1 MHTVVQFSRNGESMN
16 RDHSVIRLGAR
27 AIDVGYYNVKFTV
40 GRKQVGDSNPIG
52 TEMFP
57 ALAPMLLA
65 GAEGEPQSPSK
76 RPDGLSVKV
85 DGVDY
90 FVGKDVEFYTRGG
103 DPRGIATDYCLT
115 SKYMALMHGALH
127 YIAENAGPAAAEV
140 VIGHLVVG
148 LPLNTYSKH
157 RASLAQRITGEH
169 VIGTSDG
176 SARRVT
182 IERAYVIP
190 QPQGAL
196 YNFGLT
202 KRGKVDG
209 WTLVVDPGGGTLD
222 WYVASKEMPN
232 FQRSGA
238 YPKAML
244 ACAYAVADR
253 IDPEWKDQYQ
263 IVNRIDSAIRT
274 GAATFAA
281 GGTEHELAPHKKVVD
296 AILEESVGQML
307 AKVGSLA
314 DIDQV
319 LLTGGG
325 AKVLGEFLVE
335 RRPELRKT
343 IRMDEDP
350 VYSNVRGFH
359 VYGELQHAR
368 QSTA

>member
-1 MHTVVQFSRNGESMN
+1 MN
-16 RDHSVIRLGAR
+16 RDHSVVRLGAR
-27 AIDVGYYNVKFTV
+27 AIDVGYYNVKFTL
-40 GRKQVGDSNPIG
+40 GRQQVGGSNPIG
-52 TEMFP
+52 VEMFP

-65 GAEGEPQSPSK
+65 GVDGDRHSPS
-76 RPDGLSVKV
+76 RQPDGCAVRV

-90 FVGKDVEFYTRGG
+90 FVGKDVEFNTRGG

-115 SKYMALMHGALH
+115 SKYMALTHGALH
-127 YIAENAGPAAAEV
+127 YIAANAGPDATEV

-148 LPLNTYSKH
+148 LPLNTYGKH
-157 RASLAQRITGEH
+157 RASLAQRMTGEH
-169 VIGTSDG
+169 VIGSADG
-176 SARRVT
+176 SARRVSV
-182 IERAYVIP
+182 ERTYVIP

-196 YNFGLT
+196 FNFGLT

-222 WYVASKEMPN
+222 WYVACKEMPN

-244 ACAYAVADR
+244 ACAYAVADK
-253 IDPEWKDQYQ
+253 IDAEWKDQYQ

-274 GAATFAA
+274 GAPSFTA
-281 GGTEHELAPHKKVVD
+281 GGAEHQLGPHKKVVD
-296 AILEESVGQML
+296 AILEESVAQML

-314 DIDQV
+314 DIDQI

-325 AKVLGEFLVE
+325 AKVLGDFLVE
-335 RRPELRKT
+335 RRPELRKL
-343 IRMDEDP
+343 IRMDEDA

-368 QSTA
+368 PISA